1 MTHRVVVTGT
11 DTGLG
16 KTVFAAALTGALD
29 GCYWKPLQSGTED
42 GTDADVVRR
51 LSGLSADRVLAEAHV
66 FRTPVSPHQAAEID
80 GASVN
85 ATALNPPACDRPL
98 VIEGAG
104 GLMVPVTRETLFI
117 DIFARWAAPTVL
129 VARTALGTINHSLLS
144 IEAMRKRGIPILG
157 VAFVGEEFGETERV
171 ICDFGKVRHLG
182 RLPTLDPLDSDSLA
196 AAFAAHFS
204 VADFAAGAPTT

>member
-16 KTVFAAALTGALD
+16 KTVFAAALSGALD

-51 LSGLSADRVLAEAHV
+51 LSGLPPERVLPEAHV

-80 GASVN
+80 GV
-85 ATALNPPACDRPL
+85 TVDVEALNPPYCGRPL

-104 GLMVPVTRETLFI
+104 GLMVPVTREALFI
-117 DIFARWAAPTVL
+117 DIFARWAEPTVL
-129 VARTALGTINHSLLS
+129 IARTALGTINHSLLS
-144 IEAMRKRGIPILG
+144 IEAMRNCGIPILG
-157 VAFVGEEFGETERV
+157 VAFVGAEFAETERA
-171 ICDFGKVRHLG
+171 ICDFGGVKHLG
-182 RLPTLDPLDSDSLA
+182 RLPPLDPLNAETLA
-196 AAFAAHFS
+196 AAFTVNFS
-204 VADFAAGAPTT
+204 VDDFTAEAPTT

>member
-1 MTHRVVVTGT
+1 MGMTRRVVVTGT

-42 GTDADVVRR
+42 GTDSDVVRR
-51 LSGLSADRVLAEAHV
+51 LSGLPPERVLPEAHV

-80 GASVN
+80 GVSVD
-85 ATALNPPACDRPL
+85 AARLAPPACDRPL

-117 DIFARWAAPTVL
+117 DIFERWAEPVVL
-129 VARTALGTINHSLLS
+129 VSRTALGTINHSLLS
-144 IEAMRKRGIPILG
+144 IEAMRRRGIPILG
-157 VAFVGEEFGETERV
+157 VAFIGDEYRETERV
-171 ICDFGKVRHLG
+171 ICDLGRVKRLG
-182 RLPTLDPLDSDSLA
+182 RLPRLEPLNAETLA
-196 AAFAAHFS
+196 RAFANAFDLS
-204 VADFAAGAPTT
+204 DFAL